1 MSEEQLTLRYRPKT
15 WKTFVGNESV
25 ASSIQNL
32 IENDKLPKAI
42 LLSGP
47 SGTGKTTIARII
59 KKQLGVSDDDYRE
72 YDIGDTR
79 GIDNIRTLSRDS
91 IYKPLNGN
99 KRIYLLDEIQ
109 GATADAF
116 SAMLK
121 WLEDAP
127 KHVLVILA
135 TTHPQKLP
143 KAVLT
148 RCTQFELKP
157 VAPKDLMMLLKKV
170 TKKEGY
176 EEYDPSLLK
185 AIVNQSEGSPRH
197 ALSILQ
203 SVLNVED
210 KEQALEII
218 NKSIYSEANTLE
230 LCRMLA
236 SNTDWESIRKMLEP
250 IDKDADVEYIRY
262 SVLNYTSKVLAGTKE
277 SEKADKLADILE
289 LFSEP
294 WFYTRKA
301 GLIKSCYFACKL

>member
-1 MSEEQLTLRYRPKT
+1 MHEEQLTLKYRPKT
-15 WKTFVGNESV
+15 WKTFVGNNSV
-25 ASSIQNL
+25 AQSIQQL
-32 IENDKLPKAI
+32 IEEDKLPKAI

-59 KKQLGVSDDDYRE
+59 KNQLGASNDDYRE

-109 GATADAF
+109 GATPDAF

-148 RCTQFELKP
+148 RCTQYELKP
-157 VAPKDLMMLLKKV
+157 VAPKDIMMLLKKIV
-170 TKKEGY
+170 KREGKED
-176 EEYDPSLLK
+176 YDTSLLK
-185 AIVNQSEGSPRH
+185 AIVKQSEGSPRQ

-203 SVLNVED
+203 AVLQVED
-210 KEQALEII
+210 TEQALELI
-218 NKSIYSEANTLE
+218 NKTVFSEANVLE
-230 LCRMLA
+230 ICRMIVQNVEWNNL
-236 SNTDWESIRKMLEP
+236 RKMLEP
-250 IDKDADVEYIRY
+250 LDKDADYEHIRW
-262 SVLNYTSKVLAGTKE
+262 SVLNYTMKVLAGTPT
-277 SEKADKLADILE
+277 SDKADRLADILE

-294 WFYTRKA
+294 WFYTKKA
-301 GLIKSCYFACKL
+301 GLVKSCYFACKL

>member
-1 MSEEQLTLRYRPKT
+1 MSEEQLTLKYRPKS

-25 ASSIQNL
+25 VNSIQQL
-32 IENDKLPKAI
+32 IEKDKLPKVI

-59 KKQLGVSDDDYRE
+59 KNQLGVSNDDYRE

-79 GIDNIRTLSRDS
+79 GIDNIRTISRDS
-91 IYKPLNGN
+91 IYKPLNGS

-109 GATADAF
+109 GATPDAF

-127 KHVLVILA
+127 KHVLIILA
-135 TTHPQKLP
+135 TTNPQKLP
-143 KAVLT
+143 KAVMT
-148 RCTQFELKP
+148 RCTQFELKS
-157 VAPKDLMMLLKKV
+157 VAPKDLMLLMKKII
-170 TKKEGY
+170 KKEGY
-176 EEYDPSLLK
+176 EEYDSSLLK
-185 AIVNQSEGSPRH
+185 EIVKQSEGSPRQ

-203 SVLNVED
+203 SVLDVDD

-218 NKSIYSEANTLE
+218 HKTIFSEANTLE
-230 LCRMLA
+230 ICRMLT
-236 SNTDWESIRKMLEP
+236 NNPDWEQLRKMLEP
-250 IDKDADVEYIRY
+250 LDKETDYEYIRY
-262 SVLNYTSKVLAGTKE
+262 SVLNYTSKVLTGSKL
-277 SEKADKLADILE
+277 SEKTDRLTDILE

-294 WFYTRKA
+294 WFYTKKA

>member
-1 MSEEQLTLRYRPKT
+1 MSEEQLTLRYRPKS
-15 WKTFVGNESV
+15 WKTFVGNDSV
-25 ASSIQNL
+25 AQSIQNL
-32 IENDKLPKAI
+32 IDNDKLPKAI

-59 KKQLGVSDDDYRE
+59 KNQLGVSDDDYRE

-91 IYKPLNGN
+91 IYKPISGN

-157 VAPKDLMMLLKKV
+157 VESYSAK
-170 TKKEGY
+170 
-176 EEYDPSLLK
+176 
-185 AIVNQSEGSPRH
+185 SPY
-197 ALSILQ
+197 
-203 SVLNVED
+203 NG
-210 KEQALEII
+210 
-218 NKSIYSEANTLE
+218 
-230 LCRMLA
+230 
-236 SNTDWESIRKMLEP
+236 
-250 IDKDADVEYIRY
+250 RY
-262 SVLNYTSKVLAGTKE
+262 SCGKQRNEHRVAEGCPQ
-277 SEKADKLADILE
+277 
-289 LFSEP
+289 F
-294 WFYTRKA
+294 
-301 GLIKSCYFACKL
+301 